1 MALTKA
7 REIALFEALDVPY
20 SPSVQRMVEDGTMS
34 VQKIVPTAIAC
45 FYTITTYLTNSV
57 YTDATLQAVL
67 ESYLDKWIAL
77 GTRVDSL
84 ENGNIGSLQNVNYSV
99 KAERALLSDRISN
112 IVPYRRYQDS
122 INRGHDAMV
131 PIAR

>member
-7 REIALFEALDVPY
+7 REIALFQILQVPY
-20 SPSVQRMVEDGTMS
+20 SATVQRMTEDGTMS

-45 FYTITTYLTNSV
+45 YNTITTYLTNNV

-67 ESYLDKWIAL
+67 ETLLDKWIAL

-99 KAERALLSDRISN
+99 KAERAEIVAQTII
-112 IVPYRRYQDS
+112 IVPYFRMQDNYVRENS
-122 INRGHDAMV
+122 GFA
-131 PIAR
+131 PIVR